1 MDHDELIEELERQLQ
16 VAEKKVKDLYK
27 AGKIPGPEDYADI
40 DRIKG
45 ELKTARRTRTMG
57 ERRTEP
63 KLTRQ
68 VAFMVSDQEFE
79 DLSERARRKGLNL
92 SEYIRQV
99 LSRTKYGNR
108 G

>member
-16 VAEKKVKDLYK
+16 IAEKKVNDLFRS
-27 AGKIPGPEDYADI
+27 GKIPGPEDYADI

-45 ELKTARRTRTMG
+45 ELKTARRTRTM
-57 ERRTEP
+57 EAWRTDP
-63 KLTRQ
+63 KLTRR
-68 VAFMVSDQEFE
+68 VTFSVSDQEYE
-79 DLSERARRKGLNL
+79 EIAERAQRTGLTL

-99 LSRTKYGNR
+99 LNKTKFGVR